1 MARICRLRGKG
12 RGGALTWAV
21 LVSWLCLAGQIR
33 IADAEEPA
41 ANVEAPRPSIFTVI
55 VTRHGVR
62 SPTKFLGGEYTWPR
76 WDPVRDAFLTKH
88 GYQLMTLMGAFYGE
102 PVLGAPVDCG
112 KVFVYADKDQR
123 TYLTAQALLA
133 GLCRPGT
140 IGPIYHEPDVTAAD
154 PIFNG
159 AKWVGKRINFSDSS
173 NAIKAVAGD
182 PPSKI
187 VTSHA
192 EDFAIFQRLLDT
204 RCPSRNCAPIER
216 GDSAIQPTKEGLA
229 ELGGPLNTASS
240 YSEDLFLEYAQC
252 RAIAQIAPGNDED
265 TLKVYLNAGLRLHVL
280 AYQVNARNA
289 YNPLVRG
296 GTLLGHIVG
305 MLDMKAARPNVL
317 NVVTPAEVKD
327 KALVILS
334 GHDTQLGALGGI
346 LGAHWS
352 PGGGVAPDDMAPR
365 VGAHHRSA
373 QDPDRIRGAIAL
385 CLNDGRPISKQRS
398 NQQGLDPPDAG
409 HRVLMQFRPMR
420 RPAGAVRRIGAE
432 ATGEA
437 ARGSR
442 LATFE
447 RRSAISNPQRSR
459 RRSEKPQ
466 PRLERRRVQ
475 ALGLHPFSQRQTS

>member
-33 IADAEEPA
+33 IANAEEPA
-41 ANVEAPRPSIFTVI
+41 ANVEAPRPSVFTVI

-192 EDFAIFQRLLDT
+192 EDFAIFQRLLET

-229 ELGGPLNTASS
+229 ELGGPLNTAS

-352 PGGGVAPDDMAPR
+352 PGGGVAPDDMPPGSALIIDLLKTPTGYGVQLR
-365 VGAHHRSA
+365 FASMTVDQFRNNGRISKDSIRLMPVTGSLCNSA
-373 QDPDRIRGAIAL
+373 QCVVPLEQFEGLALKLQAKQLVDRDWRLSNAGL
-385 CLNDGRPISKQRS
+385 QFPTLNDPGD
-398 NQQGLDPPDAG
+398 DPKNPNPDWKD
-409 HRVLMQFRPMR
+409 
-420 RPAGAVRRIGAE
+420 AE
-432 ATGEA
+432 C
-437 ARGSR
+437 
-442 LATFE
+442 
-447 RRSAISNPQRSR
+447 
-459 RRSEKPQ
+459 KP
-466 PRLERRRVQ
+466 
-475 ALGLHPFSQRQTS
+475 

>member
-33 IADAEEPA
+33 IANAEEPA
-41 ANVEAPRPSIFTVI
+41 ANVEAPRPSVFTVI

-192 EDFAIFQRLLDT
+192 EDFAIFQRLLET
-204 RCPSRNCAPIER
+204 RCLRGIVRRSSAATAQSSRQKRASPS
-216 GDSAIQPTKEGLA
+216 L
-229 ELGGPLNTASS
+229 
-240 YSEDLFLEYAQC
+240 
-252 RAIAQIAPGNDED
+252 
-265 TLKVYLNAGLRLHVL
+265 AGLSTRRR
-280 AYQVNARNA
+280 ATRKTCSWN
-289 YNPLVRG
+289 
-296 GTLLGHIVG
+296 T
-305 MLDMKAARPNVL
+305 
-317 NVVTPAEVKD
+317 
-327 KALVILS
+327 
-334 GHDTQLGALGGI
+334 
-346 LGAHWS
+346 
-352 PGGGVAPDDMAPR
+352 
-365 VGAHHRSA
+365 RSA
-373 QDPDRIRGAIAL
+373 EQSL
-385 CLNDGRPISKQRS
+385 
-398 NQQGLDPPDAG
+398 
-409 HRVLMQFRPMR
+409 
-420 RPAGAVRRIGAE
+420 
-432 ATGEA
+432 
-437 ARGSR
+437 
-442 LATFE
+442 
-447 RRSAISNPQRSR
+447 RSR
-459 RRSEKPQ
+459 RGTTKTRS
-466 PRLERRRVQ
+466 R
-475 ALGLHPFSQRQTS
+475 SI

>member
-352 PGGGVAPDDMAPR
+352 PGGGVAPDDMPPGSALIIDLLKTPTGYGVQLR
-365 VGAHHRSA
+365 FASMTVDQFRNNGRISKDSIRLMPVTGSLCNSA
-373 QDPDRIRGAIAL
+373 QCVVPLEQFEGLALKLQAKQIVDRDWRLSNAGL
-385 CLNDGRPISKQRS
+385 QFPTLNDPGD
-398 NQQGLDPPDAG
+398 DPKNPNPDWKD
-409 HRVLMQFRPMR
+409 
-420 RPAGAVRRIGAE
+420 AE
-432 ATGEA
+432 Y
-437 ARGSR
+437 
-442 LATFE
+442 
-447 RRSAISNPQRSR
+447 
-459 RRSEKPQ
+459 KP
-466 PRLERRRVQ
+466 
-475 ALGLHPFSQRQTS
+475 